1 VYSSVVEGQKFGSQG
16 NYNVFFEW
24 DQKTPIVATSHHH
37 YGVANGLTDI
47 HASANVGDKN
57 ARTFG
62 DPSNETYTTLP
73 SGKNVLDTH
82 LLVGN
87 KGIPTARTH
96 QLMVSTPSS
105 GLNEVKKAY
114 KKGGLSAA
122 KKELAKVVS
131 SELVGKQSQGKAA
144 SYASPEGVPMTVAIQ
159 RNRTEAY
166 VLNPDL
172 SNVKK
177 VTIVSNKP
185 DEVRL
190 FKENIRQAFKNNSS
204 KLPPI
209 QVVSADSGPSGNKG
223 RKVITDEHFKLT
235 GETRFSP
242 AKLDTD
248 HAQAVQSG
256 DMETA
261 QRLVDEAAKKAG
273 YWLKAFHGTNDDTFT
288 VFDMSRTGSGP
299 GGGNTRFHG
308 QAAYFTID
316 GPTIRGLMKDLN
328 MGAGY
333 GSRMM
338 DVYLKPDAL
347 KDYIPR
353 ADLKAHQGGVDQSG
367 NEIAITDP
375 NRIKLADPATYD
387 DNGNLIPLSERFNIQ
402 SDDIRF
408 SPSRTLNNR
417 GGAIYTTEQGHRAVQ
432 TSSRAG
438 VRVYDKNGKRVGP
451 VFQSVEKAERYLQ
464 GKAK

>member
-24 DQKTPIVATSHHH
+24 NQKTPIVATSHHH

-62 DPSNETYTTLP
+62 DPNNETYTTLP
-73 SGKNVLDTH
+73 SGKKVLDTH

-223 RKVITDEHFKLT
+223 RKAITDEHFKLT

-242 AKLDTD
+242 SRASESMPAFNVRNEQGSPFADMIVEGLKSIETRVRPTLNSLVGKRVKLVRTTG
-248 HAQAVQSG
+248 QGSG
-256 DMETA
+256 DVIGEVTVGQPKFYA
-261 QRLVDEAAKKAG
+261 TKQEFDADFEKHLVKDDSEFAFGEQGKYG
-273 YWLKAFHGTNDDTFT
+273 YPMLDPVKYKEPYSVDSVRDRPKGHVITK
-288 VFDMSRTGSGP
+288 DMPGP
-299 GGGNTRFHG
+299 
-308 QAAYFTID
+308 
-316 GPTIRGLMKDLN
+316 
-328 MGAGY
+328 
-333 GSRMM
+333 
-338 DVYLKPDAL
+338 
-347 KDYIPR
+347 
-353 ADLKAHQGGVDQSG
+353 
-367 NEIAITDP
+367 
-375 NRIKLADPATYD
+375 
-387 DNGNLIPLSERFNIQ
+387 
-402 SDDIRF
+402 RF
-408 SPSRTLNNR
+408 SPARTLNKR

-438 VRVYDKNGKRVGP
+438 VRMYDKNGKRVGP

-464 GKAK
+464 SKAK